1 MFKFIH
7 AADVHLDSPLHRLDN
22 YEGVPIDEFR
32 QATRRAFENL
42 IRLAISENAAFVLI
56 AGDLYDGDWKDYNTG
71 LYLVSQ
77 LRRLDDADI
86 PVFILAGNH
95 DAASRI
101 SKTLRFPENVRLFSV
116 HDPETYYIDTLN
128 VAIHGQ
134 GFASPAVKRDLSKHY
149 PNAAV
154 GYFNIGLLHTC
165 ATGRE
170 GHENYA
176 PCSVEGLSSKGYDY
190 WALGHV
196 HAYEMLTTDPLIVF
210 SGNIQ
215 GRHVRETGPKGC
227 VLVSVD
233 DDGRADAMF
242 RPLDVVRWEFVHV
255 DAGYAESGYDI
266 IDRVS
271 DRIDMLME
279 TNGDMPMAL
288 RVHIEGET
296 VVCDEILSDVERW
309 INEIRSLAIDSG
321 NRRIWVEKVK
331 FDLGLPISGQVPK
344 TPQGAVGEL
353 LQLFDELQ
361 SDENGRR
368 LLLEELVDLQRRL
381 PRELKMPLESD
392 SSDDTWL
399 DDLMAQVRPT
409 LVSRLLRKGVRNAD
423 R

>member
-7 AADVHLDSPLHRLDN
+7 AADVHMDSPLHRLDT
-22 YEGVPIDEFR
+22 YEGVPVDEFR

-77 LRRLDDADI
+77 LRQLENAGIR
-86 PVFILAGNH
+86 VFLLAGNH

-116 HDPETYYIDTLN
+116 DDPETYYIDELN

-134 GFASPAVKRDLSKHY
+134 GFASPAVKKDLSKHY
-149 PNAAV
+149 PNAAA

-176 PCSVEGLSSKGYDY
+176 PCSVEGLLSKGYDY

-196 HAYEMLTTDPLIVF
+196 HAHEVLTTDPLIVF

-227 VLVSVD
+227 VLVNVD
-233 DDGRADAMF
+233 DDGRAEAMF
-242 RPLDVVRWEFVHV
+242 RPLDVVRWESVHV
-255 DAGYAESGYDI
+255 DADQAESGYDI

-279 TNGDMPMAL
+279 KNGDMPMAL

-296 VVCDEILSDVERW
+296 IVHDEILSDVERW

-344 TPQGAVGEL
+344 KQQGALGEL

-368 LLLEELVDLQRRL
+368 LLREELMDLQRRL

-392 SSDDTWL
+392 SPDSTWL
-399 DDLMAQVRPT
+399 DDIMAQARPM